1 MTIFSRVMAATFG
14 GYLLAN
20 VAAIT
25 LSYLLP
31 HLFSSS
37 RADGVM
43 LASFVCFFIYA
54 AAVIWVFTARTV
66 GRAWLGLLLP
76 SLVCGA
82 LMWLLYPQA
91 SL

>member
-1 MTIFSRVMAATFG
+1 MAAILG

-20 VAAIT
+20 VAAIV
-25 LSYLLP
+25 LSYLLTY
-31 HLFSSS
+31 LFASS

-54 AAVIWVFTARTV
+54 AAVVWVFSARTA
-66 GRAWLGLLLP
+66 GLAWLGLLVP
-76 SLVCGA
+76 GLVCGA
-82 LMWLLYPQA
+82 LMWLLYPQV